1 MYLMRMNKSV
11 PITPISGRGSTL
23 SGHSEIRIGAAC
35 FRAMHW
41 TYIISVHIP
50 NNQFSV
56 CLMEKRE
63 LINVFLDKHIKCT
76 Y

>member
-23 SGHSEIRIGAAC
+23 SGYSEIRIGAAC
-35 FRAMHW
+35 FRAMYW
-41 TYIISVHIP
+41 TYITSVHIP

-63 LINVFLDKHIKCT
+63 LINVFSDKHIKCT